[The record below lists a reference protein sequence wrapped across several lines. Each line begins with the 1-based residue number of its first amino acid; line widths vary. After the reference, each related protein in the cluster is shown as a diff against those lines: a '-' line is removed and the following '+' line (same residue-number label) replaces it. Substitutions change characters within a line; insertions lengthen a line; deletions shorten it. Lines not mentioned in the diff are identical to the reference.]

1 MKILEISLARQMGGG
16 DKALGHNNHH
26 DYFFISAVTQ
36 PRNNLGDSARTRF
49 KSPGGVTVTLT

>member
-26 DYFFISAVTQ
+26 DYLNEPTSQLRRELVAALAAK
-36 PRNNLGDSARTRF
+36 PCER
-49 KSPGGVTVTLT
+49 